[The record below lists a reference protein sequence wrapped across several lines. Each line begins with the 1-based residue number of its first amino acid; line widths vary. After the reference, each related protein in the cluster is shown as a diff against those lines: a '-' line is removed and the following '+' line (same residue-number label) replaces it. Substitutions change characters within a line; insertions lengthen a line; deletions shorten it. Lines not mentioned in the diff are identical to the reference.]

1 MIKMK
6 LTKLKKTKDNLN
18 ISFQVSGCNEAF
30 INSMRRLVIEEVPTL
45 AIEDLEVK
53 ENSSA
58 LYDEMLALR
67 LGLCP
72 IKTDLKS
79 YRLPTNKDEIE
90 ERAASCTLQMALKA
104 SKKGYVYADNATSKD
119 PKCKFVYP
127 KMPLTKLASKQKV
140 DLIMYAVMGQ
150 GKEHIKWSPGLAWFK
165 NKANLTIKNDKDLIE
180 KFKSKYPSQIFEKDQ
195 ISKDKIEK
203 LGLCDAVDGICDDL
217 IKVDYA
223 TDVFEF
229 MLESWGQ
236 LTCNEILDE
245 ASNILIQKAEEMEKL
260 I

>member
-1 MIKMK
+1 MK

-18 ISFQVSGCNEAF
+18 LSFEVSGCDEAF

-45 AIEDLEVK
+45 AIEDLEIK

-79 YRLPTNKDEIE
+79 YRLPTNKDEVE
-90 ERAASCTLQMALKA
+90 ERAASCTLQMALKV
-104 SKKGYVYADNATSKD
+104 SKKGYVYAESATSKD

-127 KMPLTKLASKQKV
+127 NMPITKLTSKQKV
-140 DLIMYAVMGQ
+140 DLMMYAVMGQ

-165 NKANLTIKNDKDLIE
+165 NKASVSVKKDKDLVE
-180 KFKSKYPSQIFEKDQ
+180 KFQSKYPAQIIEKGL

-203 LGLCDAVDGICDDL
+203 LDLFDAVDGVCDDL
-217 IKVDYA
+217 VKVDYA
-223 TDVFEF
+223 KDEFVFN
-229 MLESWGQ
+229 LESWGQ
-236 LTCNEILDE
+236 LTCNEILNE

>member
-1 MIKMK
+1 MK

-18 ISFQVSGCNEAF
+18 LSFQASGCDEAF
-30 INSMRRLVIEEVPTL
+30 INTVRRLVIEEVPTL
-45 AIEDLEVK
+45 AIEDLEIK

-58 LYDEMLALR
+58 LYDEMLGLR

-79 YRLPTNKDEIE
+79 YRLPANEDEVE

-104 SKKGYVYADNATSKD
+104 SKKGYVYAENAASKD
-119 PKCKFVYP
+119 PKCKFVFP
-127 KMPLTKLASKQKV
+127 NMPLTKLSSKQKV
-140 DLIMYAVMGQ
+140 DLVMFAVMGQ
-150 GKEHIKWSPGLAWFK
+150 GKDHIKWSPGLAWFK
-165 NKANLTIKNDKDLIE
+165 NTASLTVKNDKDLVE
-180 KFKSKYPSQIFEKDQ
+180 KFLSKYPAQIIEKGQ

-203 LGLCDAVDGICDDL
+203 LGLWDAVDGVCDDL
-217 IKVDYA
+217 VKVDYA
-223 TDVFEF
+223 KDVFDF
-229 MLESWGQ
+229 NLESWGQ

-245 ASNILIQKAEEMEKL
+245 ASNILIQKVEEMEKL